1 MAGWQSGHAAACKAV
16 YSGSIPDSA
25 SIKKDDKMELNSIKD
40 LENLI
45 EHYSVDENITINT
58 QFYYKKN
65 LLVNAFKH
73 AVGRINKN
81 KKIFFE
87 HDVKKN
93 LQSHISSVQ
102 NFQINNLL
110 KIYGLRYGEIVNE
123 NGIQFFKKTSSRN
136 KNQSIGL
143 GIPFSGNDGEIPFID
158 KQIKSLP
165 HKCFDEI
172 VILTSK
178 NPKNIEYLQ
187 NYHEKLKIMQYET
200 SDIKRERFLY
210 DGFKPHI
217 SKKKNILFN
226 NLNTDIKVI
235 AHSRILFGDDF
246 SRNIRNCFFE
256 VATPRVF
263 VKRNGKL
270 KPYLDIG
277 FKTSSHIYRP
287 NITFAGESVSKSH
300 HKYFKLGEP
309 YIDGGCVIF
318 SDVIDIDPF
327 DERFDWCESEDVAMS
342 SKLFQSGF
350 FLDRVNNISAISQ
363 TDKLKS
369 SSIKARIF
377 KILFNI
383 V

>member
-1 MAGWQSGHAAACKAV
+1 
-16 YSGSIPDSA
+16 
-25 SIKKDDKMELNSIKD
+25 
-40 LENLI
+40 
-45 EHYSVDENITINT
+45 
-58 QFYYKKN
+58 
-65 LLVNAFKH
+65 
-73 AVGRINKN
+73 
-81 KKIFFE
+81 
-87 HDVKKN
+87 DVKKN

-110 KIYGLRYGEIVNE
+110 KIYGLRYGEIIIE

-143 GIPFSGNDGEIPFID
+143 GIPFSGNDGEIPLID
-158 KQIKSLP
+158 KQIKSLS

-172 VILTSK
+172 IILTSK

-187 NYHEKLKIMQYET
+187 NYHEKLKIMQYEN
-200 SDIKRERFLY
+200 SDIKRERILY
-210 DGFKPHI
+210 DGFKPNI

-246 SRNIRNCFFE
+246 SKNIRNCFFE

-277 FKTSSHIYRP
+277 FKTSPHIYRP
-287 NITFAGESVSKSH
+287 NLTFAGESLSKSH

-318 SDVIDIDPF
+318 SDVINIDPF
-327 DERFDWCESEDVAMS
+327 DERFDWC
-342 SKLFQSGF
+342 
-350 FLDRVNNISAISQ
+350 
-363 TDKLKS
+363 
-369 SSIKARIF
+369 
-377 KILFNI
+377 
-383 V
+383 